1 MFGLNL
7 IPPLVRT
14 AMTMLI
20 IGGLVGYVGTAF
32 TTTLVADSGIM
43 SGVAGEPIVA
53 HKYLI
58 AMLQRQSESLSQ
70 LSPSSD
76 VVSRALAQQNLSQQ
90 RQDVKPL
97 TVTYLGG
104 ASSGRISVAIYA
116 VELQAEDGQYQ
127 FGSFAITIVGGRVL
141 RVE

>member
-1 MFGLNL
+1 MFGLKF

-14 AMTMLI
+14 AMSMLI

-32 TTTLVADSGIM
+32 TTTLVADSGLM
-43 SGVAGEPIVA
+43 SGGGEPSVA

>member
-1 MFGLNL
+1 MFGLKF
-7 IPPLVRT
+7 IPPLART
-14 AMTMLI
+14 AISMLLV
-20 IGGLVGYVGTAF
+20 GGLIGYVGTAF
-32 TTTLVADSGIM
+32 TTTIVADSGIL
-43 SGVAGEPIVA
+43 SGGGESAVA
-53 HKYLI
+53 HKYVI
-58 AMLQRQSESLSQ
+58 AMLQRQSESLSA

-116 VELQAEDGQYQ
+116 VELQADDGQYQ

>member
-1 MFGLNL
+1 MFGLKF

-14 AMTMLI
+14 AISMLL

-32 TTTLVADSGIM
+32 TTTLVADSGLL
-43 SGVAGEPIVA
+43 SGGGESAVA
-53 HKYLI
+53 HKYVI
-58 AMLQRQSESLSQ
+58 AMLQRQSESLSA

-116 VELQAEDGQYQ
+116 VELQADDGQYQ

>member
-1 MFGLNL
+1 MFGLKL

-14 AMTMLI
+14 AISMLL

-32 TTTLVADSGIM
+32 TTTIVADSGLL
-43 SGVAGEPIVA
+43 SGGGESSVA
-53 HKYLI
+53 HKYVI
-58 AMLQRQSESLSQ
+58 AMLQRQSESLSA

-116 VELQAEDGQYQ
+116 VELQADDGQYQ